1 MNSFQNSSK
10 LYNQN
15 NSYLN
20 LNNSKEDKPLIDVFN
35 YENSFRNTKPL
46 IPSLAGQYENDPEE
60 FNFNQTRQ

>member
-1 MNSFQNSSK
+1 MNSFQNTSK

-46 IPSLAGQYENDPEE
+46 IPSLGQYENDPEE